1 MNGHRV
7 NYIAFGSLV
16 EDSGKGFKMK
26 RAVLVGI
33 DDYDQFSNL
42 GGCVA
47 DVKALAPLLEENGDE
62 GDFVCLLYTSP
73 SPRDS

>member
-1 MNGHRV
+1 
-7 NYIAFGSLV
+7 
-16 EDSGKGFKMK
+16 MK

-62 GDFVCLLYTSP
+62 GD
-73 SPRDS
+73 